1 VAIYYPAP
9 RKPEPSAPPQP
20 KWQEPPID
28 GATMKERIVANSE
41 WFTRGSVA
49 RPTPGVRPAE
59 PDAEYLRAF

>member
-1 VAIYYPAP
+1 VSLMRRWRLRSRVNRAAPAIYYPAP

-41 WFTRGSVA
+41 
-49 RPTPGVRPAE
+49 
-59 PDAEYLRAF
+59 